1 MTTARFPFDPI
12 ERLVVTALLE
22 REVPEK
28 ITARRIATY
37 LGEDGQLVARARR
50 SGLTFD
56 QAERVA
62 VAAGYHPLELWPEM
76 LHRPCALDT
85 CDDTFIPVSDTQI
98 YCSARHRNTAKLR
111 RYRTQEGAREAHR
124 LRQAKYRS
132 EGTAARS
139 RRSARRT
146 AGSVAA

>member
-1 MTTARFPFDPI
+1 MTRVRYPFDRL

-22 REVPEK
+22 REEPEK

-76 LHRPCALDT
+76 LHRTCALDT
-85 CDDTFIPVSDTQI
+85 CDETFIPFGDTHI
-98 YCSARHRNTAKLR
+98 YCSARHRNTAKHR
-111 RYRTQEGAREAHR
+111 RYRTQDAAREAHR
-124 LRQAKYRS
+124 RRQAQYRQ
-132 EGTAARS
+132 AAAS
-139 RRSARRT
+139 
-146 AGSVAA
+146 GSVAA